1 MSIRP
6 VDMQIVVQK
15 TQEVHHAKQTV
26 VSKLDNELLQAQ
38 SRVRDDNIKR
48 QHTVNQMER
57 SELKQ
62 VKNDRED
69 EENKRKRR
77 YKPGQSNRES
87 EEEEALNKK
96 VSVSGTHFD
105 MKV

>member
-38 SRVRDDNIKR
+38 SRVREDNVKR

-77 YKPGQSNRES
+77 YKPGQSNREL

>member
-38 SRVRDDNIKR
+38 SRVREDNVKR

-77 YKPGQSNRES
+77 YKPGQNNRES